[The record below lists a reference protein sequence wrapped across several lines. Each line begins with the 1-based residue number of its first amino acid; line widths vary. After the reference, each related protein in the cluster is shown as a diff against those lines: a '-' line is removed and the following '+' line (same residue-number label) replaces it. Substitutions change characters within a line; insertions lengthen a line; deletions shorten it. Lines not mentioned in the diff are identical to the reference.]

1 MSLLII
7 DKITVAHILFIYCL
21 LNIMRLEHTMKHKE
35 NLDQAI
41 DFNKAKIVSTYRDLT
56 NNISENNDIVSR
68 LTRRLQTTLDCSDII
83 RMFADEVKTVVA
95 FDQMTHEAS
104 NQETIY
110 IGDKASIH
118 SCQYNLSMDETDLGS
133 LTFSRKKRF
142 IEEELCIIERLASTL
157 VFPLRNAKLYQL
169 ALRAALK
176 DELTDFGNKRALAS
190 SLHREAELAIRHN
203 TPLSIAML
211 DVDHFKAI
219 NDCYGHIAGD
229 SILKDLAATI
239 KKCARQSDLCFRYGG
254 EEFLLILDNSDEHQ
268 AYLVAERIRKTVAEY
283 TYLYNGKI
291 IPVTISLGTATFN
304 QKETLENFQTRADKA
319 LYKAKSEGRNL
330 VISSELKQ
338 TITSLANYQIG

>member
-1 MSLLII
+1 
-7 DKITVAHILFIYCL
+7 
-21 LNIMRLEHTMKHKE
+21 MRLEHTMKHKE
-35 NLDQAI
+35 TNDQAI

-83 RMFADEVKTVVA
+83 RMFADEVKTVVS
-95 FDQMTHEAS
+95 FDQMTHEAT
-104 NQETIY
+104 NQETIKV
-110 IGDKASIH
+110 GDNSGIH

-142 IEEELCIIERLASTL
+142 MEEELCIIERLASTL
-157 VFPLRNAKLYQL
+157 VFPLRNAKLYQQ
-169 ALRAALK
+169 ALKAALK

-203 TPLSIAML
+203 SPLSIVML

-219 NDCYGHIAGD
+219 NDCYGHMAGD

-254 EEFLLILDNSDEHQ
+254 EEFLLILDNTDENQ
-268 AYLVAERIRKTVAEY
+268 AFLVAERIRKTVAEY
-283 TYLYNGKI
+283 SYLYNGKI
-291 IPVTISLGTATFN
+291 IPLTISLGTATFD
-304 QKETLENFQTRADKA
+304 QKETLENFQSRADKA
-319 LYKAKSEGRNL
+319 LYKAKKEGRN
-330 VISSELKQ
+330 VVMSSEL
-338 TITSLANYQIG
+338 THNVTSMLNFQLG

>member
-1 MSLLII
+1 
-7 DKITVAHILFIYCL
+7 
-21 LNIMRLEHTMKHKE
+21 MKHEE
-35 NLDQAI
+35 NNDQAI
-41 DFNKAKIVSTYRDLT
+41 DFNKAKIVSTYRDLQ
-56 NNISENNDIVSR
+56 NNISENNDIISR

-83 RMFADEVKTVVA
+83 RMFADEIKTVVV
-95 FDQMTHEAS
+95 FDQMIHEAS
-104 NQETIY
+104 NQQTIY
-110 IGDKASIH
+110 IGDKAGIH

-133 LTFSRKKRF
+133 LTFSRKKKF
-142 IEEELCIIERLASTL
+142 LEEELCIIERLAGTL

-203 TPLSIAML
+203 SPLSITML

-219 NDCYGHIAGD
+219 NDCFGHIAGD

-254 EEFLLILDNSDEHQ
+254 EEFLLILDNTDEQQ
-268 AYLVAERIRKTVAEY
+268 AYLVAERIRKAVAEF

-291 IPVTISLGTATFN
+291 VPVTISLGTATFD
-304 QKETLENFQTRADKA
+304 QKETLESFQTRADKA
-319 LYKAKSEGRNL
+319 LYVAKNEGRNI

-338 TITSLANYQIG
+338 TVTSLASYQIG

>member
-1 MSLLII
+1 
-7 DKITVAHILFIYCL
+7 
-21 LNIMRLEHTMKHKE
+21 MRLEHTMKHRE
-35 NLDQAI
+35 TNDQTI

-83 RMFADEVKTVVA
+83 IIFADEVKTVVS

-104 NQETIY
+104 NQDTVIVGE
-110 IGDKASIH
+110 KAGPH

-176 DELTDFGNKRALAS
+176 DELTDFGNKRALAA

-203 TPLSIAML
+203 SPLSITML

-219 NDCYGHIAGD
+219 NDCYGHMAGD

-254 EEFLLILDNSDEHQ
+254 EEFLLILDNTDEKQ

-283 TYLYNGKI
+283 SYLYNGKI
-291 IPVTISLGTATFN
+291 IPLTISLGTATFD
-304 QKETLENFQTRADKA
+304 QKETLDSFQSRADKA
-319 LYKAKSEGRNL
+319 LYKAKSEGRNI
-330 VISSELKQ
+330 VMSSELTQ
-338 TITSLANYQIG
+338 NVTSLPNYKIG

>member
-1 MSLLII
+1 
-7 DKITVAHILFIYCL
+7 
-21 LNIMRLEHTMKHKE
+21 MRLEHTMKHKE
-35 NLDQAI
+35 TNDQTI

-83 RMFADEVKTVVA
+83 NIFADEVKTVVS

-104 NQETIY
+104 NQDTVIVGE
-110 IGDKASIH
+110 KAGPH

-176 DELTDFGNKRALAS
+176 DELTDFGNKRALAA

-203 TPLSIAML
+203 SPLSITML

-219 NDCYGHIAGD
+219 NDCYGHMAGD

-254 EEFLLILDNSDEHQ
+254 EEFLLILDNTDEKQ

-283 TYLYNGKI
+283 SYLYNGKI
-291 IPVTISLGTATFN
+291 IPLTISLGTATFD
-304 QKETLENFQTRADKA
+304 QKETLDSFQSRADKA
-319 LYKAKSEGRNL
+319 LYKAKSEGRNI
-330 VISSELKQ
+330 VMSSELTQ
-338 TITSLANYQIG
+338 NVTSLPNYKIG